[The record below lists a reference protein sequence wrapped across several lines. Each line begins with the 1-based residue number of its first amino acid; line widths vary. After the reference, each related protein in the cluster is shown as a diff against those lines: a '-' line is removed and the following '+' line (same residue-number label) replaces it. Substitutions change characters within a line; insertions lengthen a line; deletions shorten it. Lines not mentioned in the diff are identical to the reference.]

1 MADSIITSEQAE
13 HYWKCVDH
21 WAKDYV
27 LPSKFNDADILMLP
41 DSNEKELLK
50 AFDLND
56 DFGFLIYGQSG
67 IGKTYTLCAFLNKIL
82 WASYNAKY
90 SMQACV
96 AYYPVGILRQKLL
109 SLDKKE
115 ETFERC
121 EKVKFLFLDDLGTEL
136 TTDYARESLFTI
148 FDIRCQQ
155 KKPTFITTNL
165 NPAEL
170 KEKYGERV
178 TSRFKE
184 MCVILELKG
193 QDKRTDIYKE
203 RIQKL
208 KQRATEGS
216 KPS

>member
-1 MADSIITSEQAE
+1 MANTFTSSEQAE

-27 LPSKFNDADILMLP
+27 LPSKFNEADISNLP
-41 DSNEKELLK
+41 NSNEKELLK

-82 WASYNAKY
+82 WTSYNAKY

-109 SLDKKE
+109 NLDKKE
-115 ETFERC
+115 EIFEKC

-148 FDIRCQQ
+148 LDIRCQQ
-155 KKPTFITTNL
+155 KKATFITTNL
-165 NPAEL
+165 NLFEL

-193 QDKRTDIYKE
+193 TDQRTDIYKE

-208 KQRATEGS
+208 KQRTMEGQKLS
-216 KPS
+216 